1 MWSQY
6 ITIDSLLQESAPE
19 GQLRA
24 QGRSEQL
31 PLCATYAVPFIP
43 TDSYAQAD
51 QVAFNVPKQIQLS
64 TALAGSQS
72 PLVSTPTDSSSKSAD
87 CCPAAADYP
96 KFAKVE
102 RAFSKKAAVAAL
114 QLTLLVVLLSV
125 LHICSYIKAAALSCR
140 HPLAST
146 AAAAAPAVAGPIIAS
161 WCASMKSLTSRLYV
175 WLATQ
180 AQRGTSSLQRQ
191 AKTYGPQLLLSLLW
205 ILALTHAFKTD
216 PQGFTAVCSVS
227 SLPTLA
233 SIAAHTRA
241 VRAVRRAAAAAASHV
256 LAAPAAS
263 LPPLLKLACA
273 HATACLA
280 TMCKWLERP
289 RSANFSVSL
298 RLSSS
303 GRQAMQSCAAHSKS
317 TVTIV
322 TSLVYISLSCGL
334 MASVMTLPGL
344 ILDRC
349 AMLLVQCWPCL
360 LVLLAYKVTIIC
372 CIRFSICQTLNDV
385 LPQCIVVCMLRCA
398 LLHALTPTV
407 VCGMC
412 LAHECYISNCCDV
425 LCCMH

>member
-1 MWSQY
+1 MPLFKEGSCSGPAA
-6 ITIDSLLQESAPE
+6 DPPGSA
-19 GQLRA
+19 
-24 QGRSEQL
+24 SF
-31 PLCATYAVPFIP
+31 CATH
-43 TDSYAQAD
+43 
-51 QVAFNVPKQIQLS
+51 
-64 TALAGSQS
+64 
-72 PLVSTPTDSSSKSAD
+72 
-87 CCPAAADYP
+87 
-96 KFAKVE
+96 
-102 RAFSKKAAVAAL
+102 L
-114 QLTLLVVLLSV
+114 QLHQGS
-125 LHICSYIKAAALSCR
+125 CSQLQTPASKHSCSSCPCSCGAHHCLMVR
-140 HPLAST
+140 FDEILD
-146 AAAAAPAVAGPIIAS
+146 
-161 WCASMKSLTSRLYV
+161 KSPV
-175 WLATQ
+175 CMATQ

-241 VRAVRRAAAAAASHV
+241 ARAVRRAAAAAASHV

-289 RSANFSVSL
+289 RSANSSVSL